1 MFFHIDESG
10 NTGNNLF
17 DPSQPRLS
25 YGVIS
30 SVTNADALCTN
41 THRRIQ
47 EIIGSEQIHANEL
60 GMEGLRKIAPQL
72 VEIQNRMKLDFDYY
86 FIDKTTFALV
96 TFFDA
101 VFDAGLN
108 DAVKWDTYWTPMRF
122 LVIHKLSV
130 LFDEPLLRESWRL
143 CTEKNI
149 GRCESDIISLLSE
162 VKRRAESSTLD
173 ARAKEVIVDALNFGI
188 AKPLTLDFG
197 FPDQKLI
204 SPNAVGFQFVVS
216 CIARR
221 VRKKKRKTAS
231 SIIVD
236 RQAQFNKAQIGTHY
250 NLGRIAEGI
259 KNSPHREKNYYLKH
273 PLFVTFEED
282 EIKHKGLPDRELTI
296 SKSSDSIGLQI
307 VDVYLWIAN
316 KLISGVTVPD
326 ELVYLWSRFSN
337 RSLLDGISLEGMGKR
352 FMEFE
357 KLLPKFE
364 DLTAEQMELAR
375 ESIQTHRVKVHTLTG
390 GNA

>member
-60 GMEGLRKIAPQL
+60 GMEGLRTIAPQL
-72 VEIQNRMKLDFDYY
+72 VEIQNRMKFDFDYY

-122 LVIHKLSV
+122 LVIHKLSG
-130 LFDEPLLRESWRL
+130 LFDESLLRESWRL

-162 VKRRAESSTLD
+162 VKRRAKSSTLD

-221 VRKKKRKTAS
+221 VRKKKRK
-231 SIIVD
+231 
-236 RQAQFNKAQIGTHY
+236 R
-250 NLGRIAEGI
+250 LR
-259 KNSPHREKNYYLKH
+259 P
-273 PLFVTFEED
+273 
-282 EIKHKGLPDRELTI
+282 
-296 SKSSDSIGLQI
+296 
-307 VDVYLWIAN
+307 
-316 KLISGVTVPD
+316 
-326 ELVYLWSRFSN
+326 
-337 RSLLDGISLEGMGKR
+337 
-352 FMEFE
+352 
-357 KLLPKFE
+357 
-364 DLTAEQMELAR
+364 
-375 ESIQTHRVKVHTLTG
+375 
-390 GNA
+390 